1 MNVLIIPEDQES
13 DRYILKP
20 VVESLFADLSV
31 RARID
36 VLPEP
41 RLRGADQAL
50 DPSLLQEIIDGN
62 PMVDLFLLII
72 DRDCNRMNHE
82 ARVSARMSEHPD
94 RLLACL
100 AWQELEVWMLAL
112 HKEKLSVPFSKI
124 RQHCDPKE
132 AFAEPLLEQLGT
144 DGPGGGRK
152 RAMSALKGNWRSLRS
167 LCGELKELQ
176 AHITRWRTEHARVVD
191 GYAAH

>member
-20 VVESLFADLSV
+20 VVESLFADLAV

-50 DPSLLQEIIDGN
+50 DRTLLQEIIDGN
-62 PMVDLFLLII
+62 PMIDLFLLIV
-72 DRDCNRMNHE
+72 DRDCDRMKHA
-82 ARVSARMSEHPD
+82 ARVSARTSEHPG

-112 HKEKLSVPFSKI
+112 HKEKLRVPFSTI

-176 AHITRWRTEHARVVD
+176 AQVADWLAERAGAVD
-191 GYAAH
+191 GNVTS